1 MPRHSAKWI
10 SLSVAF
16 ARNKPS
22 PATIHGRSASSS
34 MATAFAIPLLEGA
47 GEPKVELRQTE
58 CCAVELLSISSG
70 KLITTGP
77 GRPEL
82 AMWKALSTISATRSA
97 RLSSTAHLATGR
109 VNSTISNS

>member
-1 MPRHSAKWI
+1 ME
-10 SLSVAF
+10 
-16 ARNKPS
+16 
-22 PATIHGRSASSS
+22 
-34 MATAFAIPLLEGA
+34 TAFATPLLDGD
-47 GEPKVELRQTE
+47 GIPTVELRQTE

-82 AMWKALSTISATRSA
+82 AMWNALSTISATRSA
-97 RLSSTAHLATGR
+97 LLSSTAHLVTAR